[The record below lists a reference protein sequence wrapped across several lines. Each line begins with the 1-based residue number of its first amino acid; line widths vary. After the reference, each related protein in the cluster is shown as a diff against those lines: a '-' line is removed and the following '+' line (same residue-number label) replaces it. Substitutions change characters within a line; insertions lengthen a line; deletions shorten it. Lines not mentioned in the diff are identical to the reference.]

1 MQFRRGFS
9 VKPERV
15 LESGEV
21 VFTDGT
27 TQVLPNQR
35 DCEAYGYTYNERT
48 RTCVAYDHSTR
59 TKPSMRNVSNV
70 IKGDSNSTEPG
81 TRNTMIVGQNNTTKG
96 RINNS
101 IIVGDYNEIAREI
114 DNVAVFGNYGFAQ
127 RDGEV
132 VFGGGAFNGA
142 GIGKGQSSIIS
153 LSGTTTD
160 ATVTNLKVN
169 DSSTNTIIA
178 RASTTSFQGFEGYLI
193 GVRTGGSHGT
203 GAANDRVFAK
213 FSGIAYLK
221 AVDQTTTTVGK
232 SGTVTGWTGEVAF
245 SGTNDMHVAVTG
257 HANMNIS
264 WSCTLH
270 LYEMTV

>member
-132 VFGGGAFNGA
+132 VFGGGAFNGG

-193 GVRTGGSHGT
+193 RNYS
-203 GAANDRVFAK
+203 GATYA
-213 FSGIAYLK
+213 GIAYLK